1 MEAAL
6 EGRSSIKA
14 VNTHRQQYTT
24 SSVGQPEER
33 LDLHGK
39 IIPNPP
45 EYREDSFAAAP
56 PLERALAL
64 PRIPLV
70 LGTHKYTQRKT
81 QALVEGDRTNG
92 EDGVLASLDYMST
105 WASTFLYE
113 APLHGGPGCPT
124 ALFTHR

>member
-1 MEAAL
+1 MHAPHAVRREAAQ
-6 EGRSSIKA
+6 IA
-14 VNTHRQQYTT
+14 VCPH
-24 SSVGQPEER
+24 
-33 LDLHGK
+33 H
-39 IIPNPP
+39 
-45 EYREDSFAAAP
+45 
-56 PLERALAL
+56 ERALAL

-70 LGTHKYTQRKT
+70 LGTQKYSQRT
-81 QALVEGDRTNG
+81 TRALVEGDRTNG